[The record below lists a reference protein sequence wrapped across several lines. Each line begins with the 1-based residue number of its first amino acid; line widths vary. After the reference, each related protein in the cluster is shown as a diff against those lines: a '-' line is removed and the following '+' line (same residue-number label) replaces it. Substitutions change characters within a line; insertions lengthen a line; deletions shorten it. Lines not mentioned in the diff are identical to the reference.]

1 MIIRPV
7 ILAGWNRCDGPGWRA
22 SAGAPRN
29 PRMPL
34 TRPACGPRAATRM
47 GKPAAAPAAG
57 QGEAAKG
64 ANFGADSVQPGAS
77 GQSRSR
83 AVVPLAA
90 SSDIIYTAALTVRAH
105 DVAHADA
112 QAQQIVTG
120 VGGFVS
126 NENTSIDPAHPARST
141 ASLELKI
148 PVSSYPDTLSK
159 LASQLGTQVSL
170 QQQATDVTETV
181 ADTRSRVA

>member
-1 MIIRPV
+1 MKLQ
-7 ILAGWNRCDGPGWRA
+7 LAGRA
-22 SAGAPRN
+22 
-29 PRMPL
+29 
-34 TRPACGPRAATRM
+34 PAAATAIAAAIAACAACVLLLAGCAAGPTGSSSSTVARM

-64 ANFGADSVQPGAS
+64 ANSGADSVQPGAS

-148 PVSSYPDTLSK
+148 PVSS
-159 LASQLGTQVSL
+159 
-170 QQQATDVTETV
+170 
-181 ADTRSRVA
+181 